1 MICIPSHTS
10 ISRPFWHF
18 PLNKYQLSFYCSIIS
33 NGKIAI
39 FTPPPLVTHHSSPH
53 SPLSLYNTAEAQP
66 HQISSLSIFAI
77 STTPR
82 PFLSPRFQV
91 FVRWMIGME
100 NGAVVAAGPVEKV
113 VAGGLHRANQLEGD
127 DVFEEAIDEGFFDEA
142 DAGSGSVELDSVAVE
157 ECVGSSGLDESI
169 GHGNEGVDVVE
180 APAHGVVEGVE
191 KMVESGVGS
200 EEDIIGDFLGVVV
213 GLRGNKKEGV
223 ELEDNDVLDEKTVE
237 EDSVADKGGT
247 VREEDGVHTHSEEAE
262 KEATEDDVEE
272 GRVDVL
278 DGSVP
283 ADGKEDVEEP
293 PVEVLKMARA
303 VASKE
308 DTVKE
313 IEALGDESPS
323 SKVQEPS
330 CVKSTL
336 DTTDAPVE
344 EVEAVVNG
352 NHMNDKEIDGPEDTG
367 FSHEVNGLVN
377 VHDNSHMKQ
386 LDYAANGKFSTQGED
401 EGNGTIEKLDDGA
414 NDVLKDAGGES
425 LQISAR
431 AQQSVGCDSNNK
443 VHDSVVVGEARQFD
457 GPLVFFNH
465 VGESCTNQCDASD
478 VISSHDS
485 SDLGRALKE
494 NTAGDR
500 KDDVLCQ
507 KSLAGKH
514 NLDDDEK
521 VPNCEDGSLLA
532 DNFVATSS
540 GKLENASVV
549 TSPEDQGASAVND
562 SVDERFVP
570 EFRDISQ
577 DSAMTKGVDLES
589 VTSSSK
595 KGKNSS
601 YQQVSA
607 CEDDGIRDYHV
618 IEEQARDR
626 ETVNERKQNSQSVE
640 EVKVSTPPASNASSD
655 KPASPVPPHVRP
667 GELGRGA
674 PLLESAPRTVQ
685 QRRSNGSVTQVQAQV
700 VEEVLDGDA
709 EDGDETREKLQMI
722 RVKFLRLAHRLGQ
735 TPHNVVVAQV
745 LYRLGLAEQLRGRN
759 SGRVG
764 TFTFDRASAMAEQL
778 ETTGQE
784 PLDFSCTLLVLGKT
798 GVGKSA
804 TINSIFDE
812 VKFDTD
818 AFEVGTKRVQDVV
831 GTVQGIE
838 VKVIDTP
845 GLLTS
850 WSDQHQ
856 NMKILHSVKRFIAKT
871 PPDIVLYLDRLDTQ
885 SRDLSD
891 MPLLRTITEVFG
903 ASIWF
908 NAIVVLTHAA
918 SAPPEGPNGTTSTY
932 DMFVTQRSHAVQ
944 QAIRLAA
951 GDIRLM
957 NPISL
962 VENHSTCRT
971 NRTGQRVL
979 PNGQVWKPHLLLLSF
994 ASKILTEANV
1004 LLKLQDGPPGRRFS
1018 ARSRAPPL
1026 PVLLSSLLQSKPQL
1040 KLPQEQFGD
1049 DDDVADDDL
1058 DESSDSEDESAYD
1071 ELPPFRPLK
1080 KAELAKL
1087 SKVEKK
1093 AYFDE
1098 LEYREKLF
1106 MKKQLKDEKKRRRMM
1121 KQIAESSSDVPD
1133 YSEENVAEENGGA
1146 ATVPVAMPDL
1156 ALPASFDS
1164 DNPTHRYRF
1173 LDTSN
1178 PWLVRPVLDPP
1189 GWDHDVGYEG
1199 VNVERLFALKNK
1211 IPLSFSGQIS
1221 KDKKDINLQV
1231 EVASSIKHGEGNST
1245 MLALDMQSAGKDM
1258 AYTLRSETRFHNHTR
1273 NKATAG
1279 LSFTVLGNLI
1289 TAGMKF
1295 EDKLAVRKRL
1305 RLVLSAGALASRNDV
1320 AFGGSLEGTLRDK
1333 DHPLGRSLTTV
1344 GLSVMDWQGELA
1356 TGFNLQSQIPIGRST
1371 NLIGRVNLNNKRNG
1385 QVSIRLNSSEHL
1397 QLVLVGLI
1405 PLIRKLIVQP
1415 EQY

>member
-1 MICIPSHTS
+1 M
-10 ISRPFWHF
+10 
-18 PLNKYQLSFYCSIIS
+18 L
-33 NGKIAI
+33 G
-39 FTPPPLVTHHSSPH
+39 
-53 SPLSLYNTAEAQP
+53 
-66 HQISSLSIFAI
+66 
-77 STTPR
+77 
-82 PFLSPRFQV
+82 
-91 FVRWMIGME
+91 
-100 NGAVVAAGPVEKV
+100 
-113 VAGGLHRANQLEGD
+113 
-127 DVFEEAIDEGFFDEA
+127 
-142 DAGSGSVELDSVAVE
+142 
-157 ECVGSSGLDESI
+157 
-169 GHGNEGVDVVE
+169 
-180 APAHGVVEGVE
+180 
-191 KMVESGVGS
+191 SGVGS
-200 EEDIIGDFLGVVV
+200 QEDIIGDFLGVVV
-213 GLRGNKKEGV
+213 GLHGNEKEGV
-223 ELEDNDVLDEKTVE
+223 ELEDNDVLDKKTVD

-247 VREEDGVHTHSEEAE
+247 VREEDGVHTHLEEAE
-262 KEATEDDVEE
+262 KEATDGDVEE
-272 GRVDVL
+272 GRVDVV

-283 ADGKEDVEEP
+283 ADGKDVVEEP
-293 PVEVLKMARA
+293 PVEELKTAGD
-303 VASKE
+303 VVFKE

-313 IEALGDESPS
+313 IEGLGDESPS
-323 SKVQEPS
+323 NKVQEPS
-330 CVKSTL
+330 CVKSTR
-336 DTTDAPVE
+336 DTTNALVE

-352 NHMNDKEIDGPEDTG
+352 NHLDDKEIDGPEDTNL
-367 FSHEVNGLVN
+367 SHEVNGLLN

-386 LDYAANGKFSTQGED
+386 LDYAANGKLSTQGED
-401 EGNGTIEKLDDGA
+401 EGNGAIEKLDDDD

-425 LQISAR
+425 LQVSAR
-431 AQQSVGCDSNNK
+431 ALQSEGYSA
-443 VHDSVVVGEARQFD
+443 VVGEAHQFV
-457 GPLVFFNH
+457 GPLADFNH
-465 VGESCTNQCDASD
+465 VGESCNNQGDASD
-478 VISSHDS
+478 ASSSHDS
-485 SDLGRALKE
+485 SDLGRALKV
-494 NTAGDR
+494 NSAGD
-500 KDDVLCQ
+500 VFCQ

-521 VPNCEDGSLLA
+521 VPNCQDGSLLA
-532 DNFVATSS
+532 DSFVATTS

-549 TSPEDQGASAVND
+549 ALPEDQGASSVNH
-562 SVDERFVP
+562 SVDGRFAP

-577 DSAMTKGVDLES
+577 DSAMTKGVDLEA

-595 KGKNSS
+595 KGQNSS
-601 YQQVSA
+601 YQKVSA

-626 ETVNERKQNSQSVE
+626 ETVNERKQNSQSVV
-640 EVKVSTPPASNASSD
+640 EVEVSTPPASNPSSD

-667 GELGRGA
+667 AGLGRGA

-685 QRRSNGSVTQVQAQV
+685 QPRSNRSITQVQAQV
-700 VEEVLDGDA
+700 VEEVPNGDA
-709 EDGDETREKLQMI
+709 GEGDETREKLQMI

-784 PLDFSCTLLVLGKT
+784 PLDFSCTLMILGKT

-812 VKFDTD
+812 VKSDTD
-818 AFEVGTKRVQDVV
+818 AFKVGTKKVQDVV
-831 GTVQGIE
+831 GTVQGIK

-871 PPDIVLYLDRLDTQ
+871 PPDIVLYLDRLDSQ

-908 NAIVVLTHAA
+908 NAIIVLTHAA

-944 QAIRLAA
+944 QAIRQAA

-962 VENHSTCRT
+962 VENHSACRT
-971 NRTGQRVL
+971 NRAGQRVL

-994 ASKILTEANV
+994 ASKILAEANV
-1004 LLKLQDGPPGRRFS
+1004 LLKLQDGPPGRPFS

-1049 DDDVADDDL
+1049 DDDVADYDL

-1080 KAELAKL
+1080 KAELAML

-1121 KQIAESSSDVPD
+1121 KQMAESSSDVPD

-1164 DNPTHRYRF
+1164 DYPTHRYRF

-1178 PWLVRPVLDPP
+1178 PWLVRPVLDPS

-1231 EVASSIKHGEGNST
+1231 EVASSIKHGEGKST

-1258 AYTLRSETRFHNHTR
+1258 ACTLRSETRFHNHTR

-1295 EDKLAVRKRL
+1295 EDKLAVSKRI
-1305 RLVLSAGALASRNDV
+1305 RLVLSGGALASLGGRYDV
-1320 AFGGSLEGTLRDK
+1320 ARGGCLEATLRDK
-1333 DHPLGRSLTTV
+1333 DHPLGRSLTTL
-1344 GLSVMDWQGELA
+1344 GLSAMDWQGELA

-1405 PLIRKLIVQP
+1405 PLIRKLIVKP